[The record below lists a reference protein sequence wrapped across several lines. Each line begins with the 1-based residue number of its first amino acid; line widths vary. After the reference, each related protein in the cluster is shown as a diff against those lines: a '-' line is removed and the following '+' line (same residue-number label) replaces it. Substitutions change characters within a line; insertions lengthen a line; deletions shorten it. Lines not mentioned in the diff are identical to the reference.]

1 MICKE
6 TLKQWFRLRKVVLIG
21 GSLLIVAYL
30 FLSDPND
37 GELTIPF
44 LAKLAT
50 PIIAVWFAHIAR
62 KALFDYLDMQAIA
75 KKARETAT
83 GSGLVFLGICIVIFG
98 LLGLFGSQVYAQD
111 VNTYIP
117 PQAYQ
122 HLPIVQQE
130 KDKYW
135 PLHPKPQPLVD

>member
-1 MICKE
+1 MIIREK
-6 TLKQWFRLRKVVLIG
+6 LKQWFRFRKCVLWG
-21 GSLLIVAYL
+21 GSLLVIAYL
-30 FLSDPND
+30 LVSDPND

-62 KALFDYLDMQAIA
+62 KALFDYLDMAQIA

-117 PQAYQ
+117 QQAYQ
-122 HLPIVQQE
+122 HLPTLQLE
-130 KDKYW
+130 KDMYW
-135 PLHPKPQPLVD
+135 PEHPKHLPLVD

>member
-1 MICKE
+1 MINKE
-6 TLKQWFRLRKVVLIG
+6 TLKHWFRYRKMILIG
-21 GSLLIVAYL
+21 GSLLVIAYL

-83 GSGLVFLGICIVIFG
+83 GSGLVFLGVCIVIFG

-111 VNTYIP
+111 VTTYIP
-117 PQAYQ
+117 QQAYQ
-122 HLPIVQQE
+122 QLPILQVE

-135 PLHPKPQPLVD
+135 PLHPKQQPLEH

>member
-6 TLKQWFRLRKVVLIG
+6 TLKHWFRLRKLVLIG

-117 PQAYQ
+117 QQAHQ
-122 HLPIVQQE
+122 HLPVLQAE

-135 PLHPKPQPLVD
+135 PLHPKQQPLVD